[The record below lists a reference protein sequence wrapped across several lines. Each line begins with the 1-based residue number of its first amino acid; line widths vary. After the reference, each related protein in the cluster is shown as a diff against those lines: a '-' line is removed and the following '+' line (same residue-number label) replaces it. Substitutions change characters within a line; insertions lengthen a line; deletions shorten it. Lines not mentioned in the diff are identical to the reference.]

1 MRLDQ
6 TPTRLVGVRLD
17 YHSGGASWKPKSAN
31 WSSHYNLS
39 ALLCPLMAREPSKS
53 VVLAESKILGT
64 VLREGSS
71 SPRRLFRLSETLGP
85 QRGAEKYGKTVVTRS
100 SGGHHVW
107 HSNSKACSSRVHFSL
122 YSTRRV
128 SWSERYGEYSQSM
141 SSG

>member
-6 TPTRLVGVRLD
+6 TPTRLAGVRLD
-17 YHSGGASWKPKSAN
+17 YHSGGAFMEPEVCQLVFP
-31 WSSHYNLS
+31 YNLS
-39 ALLCPLMAREPSKS
+39 ALLCRLWLESPQNLLSRPNPKSLARSCAKGA
-53 VVLAESKILGT
+53 L
-64 VLREGSS
+64 
-71 SPRRLFRLSETLGP
+71 PRAACFDFRETLGP

-141 SSG
+141 FSG